1 MSLNAYRSAISR
13 AEHPRATEHR
23 LLGQITGEMM
33 AAKSA
38 GHSGAALMP
47 ALHRNREVWTA
58 FASDCGA
65 RGNGLPDGL
74 RAGIISLALW
84 VERYTSQVIAG
95 RESIDEL
102 IDLNRTLMEGLAG
115 EAMAA

>member
-58 FASDCGA
+58 FATDCGA

-102 IDLNRTLMEGLAG
+102 RVYRERVFRAEAG
-115 EAMAA
+115 SSA